1 MMFSFEISTVS
12 SLGAIASCNRG
23 DSVTSYDLLAF
34 YSMVNWFFP

>member
-23 DSVTSYDLLAF
+23 DSVASYDFLVL